1 LICDFNYVTIRNEM
15 SQDDPKPRGRPPSKI
30 ARRKALAAAYDIL
43 MADGFGRITI
53 DAVAARSGV
62 GKPTIYRNWSNA
74 SELAMAA
81 LMEGHPDLAT
91 HKQGNL
97 RQALN
102 RQIKD
107 IVQAFATTRGR
118 QIALALAAADPDSEM
133 TRAFRNRI
141 ILSGREAGRKL
152 VEEAARRG
160 EIQEPSDIEVLLD
173 MIYAPIFYRLL
184 VGHLPLDAVFAEA
197 LVEKAAAILRQGAKE

>member
-1 LICDFNYVTIRNEM
+1 M

-62 GKPTIYRNWSNA
+62 GKPTIYRNWANA

-81 LMEGHPDLAT
+81 LMEGHPDLAA
-91 HKQGNL
+91 HEQGSL

-102 RQIKD
+102 RQITD

-118 QIALALAAADPDSEM
+118 QIALALATADPDSEM

-141 ILSGREAGRKL
+141 VLSGREAGRKL

-160 EIQEPSDIEVLLD
+160 EIQAPSDIEVLLD

-184 VGHLPLDAVFAEA
+184 VGHLPLDAGFAEA
-197 LVEKAAAILRQGAKE
+197 LVEKAVALLTQGRKV

>member
-1 LICDFNYVTIRNEM
+1 M
-15 SQDDPKPRGRPPSKI
+15 SQDIPKPRGRPPSKI

-43 MADGFGRITI
+43 MADGFGRISI

-62 GKPTIYRNWSNA
+62 SKPTIYRNWANA
-74 SELAMAA
+74 SEIAMAA
-81 LMEGHPDLAT
+81 LMEGHPDLAD
-91 HKQGNL
+91 
-97 RQALN
+97 RQHGSLHHELN
-102 RQIKD
+102 RQIED

-141 ILSGREAGRKL
+141 VLSGREAGRQL
-152 VEEAARRG
+152 LEEAVMRG
-160 EIQEPSDIEVLLD
+160 EIQEPSDIEVILD

-184 VGHLPLDAVFAEA
+184 VGHLPLDTGFAEA
-197 LVEKAAAILRQGAKE
+197 LVAKAVAILNPGTTA